1 MTRSF
6 PKLLALGAGF
16 AVFAGM
22 LGGGLM
28 LARADDTPTPP
39 TAPAATT
46 PAPTKPK
53 VDPKA
58 VSDDFLQKLADN
70 LKIDVATLK
79 DALKKTGEDELQ
91 KLVDDGVLTQDQAD
105 KLKGMFENADGTFG
119 FNLPFKL
126 PFFGMHP
133 GDKAPSG
140 GAAPNGGTPPNNG
153 ATPGGR
159 GFRLPFLGMVAND
172 AVAGFLGITPQAY
185 QDELKSGKTP
195 AEIAG
200 EHGKTRDDLKT
211 FLQQSL
217 ADRLAQAVK
226 DNKLSQSQADDIKA
240 KAGAAID
247 GYLDGTV
254 HIGRVGPKNFSP
266 NQPKTPPTAPQPS
279 GGA

>member
-53 VDPKA
+53 IDPKA

-140 GAAPNGGTPPNNG
+140 GAAPNGATRRPTTAPGPVAAASASRSWAWSRTTPSPASSASRRRPTRMSSRAG
-153 ATPGGR
+153 
-159 GFRLPFLGMVAND
+159 RLPPRSPGNTA
-172 AVAGFLGITPQAY
+172 
-185 QDELKSGKTP
+185 
-195 AEIAG
+195 
-200 EHGKTRDDLKT
+200 R
-211 FLQQSL
+211 
-217 ADRLAQAVK
+217 
-226 DNKLSQSQADDIKA
+226 
-240 KAGAAID
+240 
-247 GYLDGTV
+247 
-254 HIGRVGPKNFSP
+254 RV
-266 NQPKTPPTAPQPS
+266 TT
-279 GGA
+279 